1 MPLTPVDEAGSETV
15 GNGADRAG
23 GERGMVA
30 VPEIEG
36 IGTPAQRRGGPAR
49 IPPARRRLVAVAVS
63 PMELLRPESDLAR
76 LVADAGRVDLLLARA
91 DAPAA
96 PATPVPVPPVPVP
109 PVSLVSPEGVTS
121 LPVSLDRVDVRFD
134 GADAPGHV
142 DEWDDLDGDLDE
154 YDDEYG
160 DDEYGED
167 DEDGDEDGVAA
178 AVEALGLQDVHVHRL
193 GLPGRIGAAAEDD
206 LVAALSELVGFDPEP
221 GVYCVAP
228 LPSPADPERTTV
240 VAAVQRVVRVYGLPL
255 LRYRSLELSVVGSD
269 A

>member
-96 PATPVPVPPVPVP
+96 PAGPVPVS
-109 PVSLVSPEGVTS
+109 PVSVPLDGVAS
-121 LPVSLDRVDVRFD
+121 LPVPLDRVDIRFD
-134 GADAPGHV
+134 GPDATGDV
-142 DEWDDLDGDLDE
+142 DAWDDLDDGHDDD
-154 YDDEYG
+154 YDD
-160 DDEYGED
+160 DDWDEDDWDEDDDGED
-167 DEDGDEDGVAA
+167 DDGVAA

-193 GLPGRIGAAAEDD
+193 GLPGRIGVTAEDD

-255 LRYRSLELSVVGSD
+255 LRYRCLELSVVGGD

>member
-1 MPLTPVDEAGSETV
+1 
-15 GNGADRAG
+15 
-23 GERGMVA
+23 MVA

-76 LVADAGRVDLLLARA
+76 VVADAGRVDLLLARD

-96 PATPVPVPPVPVP
+96 APVVAPVDTVA
-109 PVSLVSPEGVTS
+109 S
-121 LPVSLDRVDVRFD
+121 LPGALDQVDVRFE
-134 GADAPGHV
+134 GADPGRRAEPL
-142 DEWDDLDGDLDE
+142 DGRGWEEWDDDLGVDE
-154 YDDEYG
+154 
-160 DDEYGED
+160 ED
-167 DEDGDEDGVAA
+167 DEPDDADGLAA
-178 AVEALGLQDVHVHRL
+178 AIDALGLPDLHVHRL

-228 LPSPADPERTTV
+228 LPSPADPERSAV
-240 VAAVQRVVRVYGLPL
+240 AAAVQRVVRVYALPM
-255 LRYRSLELSVVGSD
+255 LRYRCLELSVVGGEG
-269 A
+269 